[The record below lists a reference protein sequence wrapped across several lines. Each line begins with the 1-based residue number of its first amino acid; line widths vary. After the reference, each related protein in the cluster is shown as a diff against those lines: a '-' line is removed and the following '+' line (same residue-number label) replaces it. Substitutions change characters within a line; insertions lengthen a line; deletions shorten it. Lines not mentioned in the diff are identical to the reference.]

1 MIDMRHMR
9 NHVNDTVMVL
19 TDIVQIDRIAYDFIG
34 GCGGQLINVDMA
46 DYDKIRADAV
56 RLKAVK
62 VEIRNRSELKSL
74 GEEIGSLL
82 EDGISGIIV
91 SVHCARQ
98 SKLKVKDMD
107 LIRKAA
113 HLDDDR
119 LSVSLFGLAD
129 DDSLPAGSV
138 SVFAV
143 AGYRQ

>member
-1 MIDMRHMR
+1 
-9 NHVNDTVMVL
+9 MVL

-62 VEIRNRSELKSL
+62 VEIRNRLELKSL

-107 LIRKAA
+107 LT
-113 HLDDDR
+113 
-119 LSVSLFGLAD
+119 VSGQDFGMECSMD
-129 DDSLPAGSV
+129 V
-138 SVFAV
+138 SVRLALVDRFLERAEKTGGCSV
-143 AGYRQ
+143 ELLDASNIDG

>member
-1 MIDMRHMR
+1 
-9 NHVNDTVMVL
+9 MVL

-129 DDSLPAGSV
+129 NDSLPAGSV

>member
-1 MIDMRHMR
+1 
-9 NHVNDTVMVL
+9 MVL
-19 TDIVQIDRIAYDFIG
+19 TDIVNIDRIAYDFIG

-119 LSVSLFGLAD
+119 LSVALFGLAD

>member
-1 MIDMRHMR
+1 
-9 NHVNDTVMVL
+9 MVL

-82 EDGISGIIV
+82 EDGI
-91 SVHCARQ
+91 
-98 SKLKVKDMD
+98 
-107 LIRKAA
+107 
-113 HLDDDR
+113 
-119 LSVSLFGLAD
+119 
-129 DDSLPAGSV
+129 
-138 SVFAV
+138 
-143 AGYRQ
+143 